1 MNPEELGKIQELLES
16 LPNDIQVMEQGV
28 SQVVLQEYYKR
39 GTSLDDE
46 AKEAL
51 LAQQEDWERLEMDE
65 LKSLLIALGMT
76 ADVKSYRKLE
86 AILATKSEEIG
97 KFGQVAQMY
106 ARMKLESRL
115 TDTTS
120 GFILSGLGGK
130 GNKLRYYF
138 VLMSKETI
146 TEAQGRLFEAE
157 ALDIC
162 QIGQAEIEEIE
173 KQDRYFLIRILV
185 PFEEAI
191 GDVIADI
198 AGQFPFLE
206 SEFICTNVEKPS
218 HEFIT
223 KWMNDELEDKQ
234 GFIAS

>member
-1 MNPEELGKIQELLES
+1 MNPEELGAIQELLDS
-16 LPNDIQVMEQGV
+16 LPEDIQVMEQGV
-28 SQVVLQEYYKR
+28 SQEVLEEYYKI
-39 GTSLDDE
+39 GTNLGDE
-46 AKEAL
+46 GKEEL
-51 LAQQEDWERLEMDE
+51 LARQDDWASLEIDE
-65 LKSLLIALGMT
+65 LKSLLLALGMT

-86 AILATKSEEIG
+86 AILAAKSEEVG

-115 TDTTS
+115 TDTSS

-138 VLMSKETI
+138 VLMSKDVI
-146 TEAQGRLFEAE
+146 TEAQARLFEAE

-162 QIGQAEIEEIE
+162 KINQSEIETIE
-173 KQDRYFLIRILV
+173 QQESYFLIRILV

-206 SEFICTNVEKPS
+206 NEFICTNVEKPS

-223 KWMNDELEDKQ
+223 KWMNDELEDKE
-234 GFIAS
+234 